1 MAGTE
6 DLHPSALRVA
16 SLLESLGALGPFREF
31 DVPTKT
37 AADAATA
44 LGCDV
49 GAIASTLVFMIDA
62 QPVVVIKS
70 GGSRTDVDR
79 LRELLKANEVRQA
92 TSDEVRAATG
102 QSIGGVSP
110 VGWPEPLRTLIDD
123 SLSRFERLWRRAERR
138 TRCSQPRTRN
148 FAESAVPLR
157 FPCNCTRRSRCGLR
171 GRSHRQKC
179 LFLGI
184 FPGCHW
190 LLIKHLQRTRVRFI
204 IYEQVFAHDQ
214 ECRKW
219 QRLS

>member
-110 VGWPEPLRTLIDD
+110 
-123 SLSRFERLWRRAERR
+123 
-138 TRCSQPRTRN
+138 
-148 FAESAVPLR
+148 
-157 FPCNCTRRSRCGLR
+157 
-171 GRSHRQKC
+171 
-179 LFLGI
+179 
-184 FPGCHW
+184 
-190 LLIKHLQRTRVRFI
+190 
-204 IYEQVFAHDQ
+204 
-214 ECRKW
+214 
-219 QRLS
+219 

>member
-16 SLLESLGALGPFREF
+16 SRLESLGALGPVREF

-110 VGWPEPLRTLIDD
+110 VGGPEPLRTLIDD
-123 SLSRFERLWRRAERR
+123 SLSRFERLWA
-138 TRCSQPRTRN
+138 
-148 FAESAVPLR
+148 A
-157 FPCNCTRRSRCGLR
+157 CGT
-171 GRSHRQKC
+171 
-179 LFLGI
+179 
-184 FPGCHW
+184 PNA
-190 LLIKHLQRTRVRFI
+190 
-204 IYEQVFAHDQ
+204 VFATSY
-214 ECRKW
+214 EELRRICGAAP
-219 QRLS
+219 LSL

>member
-79 LRELLKANEVRQA
+79 LRELLKANEVR
-92 TSDEVRAATG
+92 AATG

-123 SLSRFERLWRRAERR
+123 SLSRFERLWA
-138 TRCSQPRTRN
+138 
-148 FAESAVPLR
+148 A
-157 FPCNCTRRSRCGLR
+157 CGT
-171 GRSHRQKC
+171 
-179 LFLGI
+179 
-184 FPGCHW
+184 PNA
-190 LLIKHLQRTRVRFI
+190 
-204 IYEQVFAHDQ
+204 VFATSY
-214 ECRKW
+214 EELRRICGAAP
-219 QRLS
+219 LSL